1 MIFGSRRIST
11 ISNYI
16 NSNDM
21 KKLFLA
27 VLTISMLMGTNAS
40 AQGKFGAD
48 SAECIKYLS
57 YYKEYYK
64 QKSYDDATPSWRKAY
79 TLCPATAS
87 QNLYIEGATLVKRL
101 ISKNASNTEYR
112 NALID
117 TLIDL
122 YKTRAANYPKY
133 AVTALNN
140 MGTDVNNYVKNNPQK
155 SFDIYEEIIAANGK
169 DTKATVLLF
178 DLDAAIN
185 LYQEGKLD
193 TEKIIEIY
201 QRNNEILDG
210 VVAENDSE
218 KEQNENVKNDLGSL
232 FASSKVA
239 DCETLIE
246 LYSPRLE
253 ADPENLQ
260 LASSIVKTMSIAGD
274 CNDNDLFL
282 KAVTTMDKL
291 DPSASSAY
299 YLFRLHSAKGN
310 VGEAITYLEKAIA
323 SDETDAAKDAEYT
336 YELAMFCFK
345 NGQNAKAYE
354 YAGNVASMSEELAGK
369 AYFLIANIWASVRCG
384 GDEISSRAPYW
395 VACDYMAKAKN
406 ADPSL
411 AEEANRYI
419 GQYSVYF
426 PQTAEAFMYDI
437 QNGQSYTV
445 SCGGMRAT
453 TTVRTNSK

>member
-1 MIFGSRRIST
+1 
-11 ISNYI
+11 
-16 NSNDM
+16 M
-21 KKLFLA
+21 KKLVLA
-27 VLTISMLMGTNAS
+27 VLAIAMVMGTNAS
-40 AQGKFGAD
+40 AQGKYGAD

-79 TLCPATAS
+79 KLCPATAS

-101 ISKNASNTEYR
+101 ISKNASNAEYK
-112 NALID
+112 NALVD

-122 YKTRAANYPKY
+122 YKTRAANYPNY

-140 MGTDVNNYVKNNPQK
+140 MGTDVNNYVKDNPQK
-155 SFDIYEEIIAANGK
+155 VFDIYEEIIAANGNA
-169 DTKATVLLF
+169 TKATVLLF
-178 DLDAAIN
+178 DLDAAIS
-185 LYQEGKLD
+185 LFQEGKID
-193 TEKIIEIY
+193 AEKVIELY
-201 QRNNEILDG
+201 QRNNDYLDNAD
-210 VVAENDSE
+210 VKTEAD
-218 KEQNENVKNDLGSL
+218 KEQVKNVKTDLGSL

-239 DCETLIE
+239 DCQTLID
-246 LYSPRLE
+246 LYTPRLE

-299 YLFRLHSAKGN
+299 YLYRLHSAKGN
-310 VGEAITYLEKAIA
+310 VDDAITYLEKAIA
-323 SDETDAAKDAEYT
+323 SEETDATKDADYT

-345 NGQNAKAYE
+345 NGQNAKAYD
-354 YAGNVASMSEELAGK
+354 YANKAASMSEELAGK
-369 AYFLIANIWASVRCG
+369 AYFLIANIWASTRCG

-406 ADPSL
+406 ADSSL
-411 AEEANRYI
+411 TEEANRYI

>member
-1 MIFGSRRIST
+1 
-11 ISNYI
+11 
-16 NSNDM
+16 M
-21 KKLFLA
+21 KKLVLA
-27 VLTISMLMGTNAS
+27 VLAIAMVMGTNAS
-40 AQGKFGAD
+40 AQGKYGAD

-79 TLCPATAS
+79 KLCPATAS

-101 ISKNASNTEYR
+101 ISKNASNAEYK
-112 NALID
+112 NALVD

-122 YKTRAANYPKY
+122 YKTRAANYPNY

-140 MGTDVNNYVKNNPQK
+140 MGTDVNNYVKDNPQK
-155 SFDIYEEIIAANGK
+155 VFDIYEEIIAANGNA
-169 DTKATVLLF
+169 TKATVLLF
-178 DLDAAIN
+178 DLDAAIS
-185 LYQEGKLD
+185 LFQEGKID
-193 TEKIIEIY
+193 AEKVIELY
-201 QRNNEILDG
+201 QRNNDYLDNAD
-210 VVAENDSE
+210 VKTEAD
-218 KEQNENVKNDLGSL
+218 KEQVKNVKTDLGSL

-239 DCETLIE
+239 DCQTLID
-246 LYSPRLE
+246 LYTPRLE

-299 YLFRLHSAKGN
+299 YLYRLHSAKGN
-310 VGEAITYLEKAIA
+310 VDDAITYLEKAIA
-323 SDETDAAKDAEYT
+323 SEETDATKDADYT

-345 NGQNAKAYE
+345 NGQNAKAYD
-354 YAGNVASMSEELAGK
+354 YANKAASMSEELAGK
-369 AYFLIANIWASVRCG
+369 AYFLIANIWASTRCG

-411 AEEANRYI
+411 TEEANRYI

>member
-1 MIFGSRRIST
+1 
-11 ISNYI
+11 
-16 NSNDM
+16 M
-21 KKLFLA
+21 KKLVLA
-27 VLTISMLMGTNAS
+27 VLAIAMVMGTNAS
-40 AQGKFGAD
+40 AQGKYGAD

-79 TLCPATAS
+79 KLCPATAS

-101 ISKNASNTEYR
+101 ISKNASNAEYK
-112 NALID
+112 NALVD

-122 YKTRAANYPKY
+122 YKTRAANYPNY

-140 MGTDVNNYVKNNPQK
+140 MGIDVNNYIKDNPQK
-155 SFDIYEEIIAANGK
+155 VFDIYEEIIAANGNA
-169 DTKATVLLF
+169 TKATVLLF
-178 DLDAAIN
+178 DLDAAIS
-185 LYQEGKLD
+185 LFQEGKID
-193 TEKIIEIY
+193 AEKVIELY
-201 QRNNEILDG
+201 QRNNDYLDNAD
-210 VVAENDSE
+210 VKTEAD
-218 KEQNENVKNDLGSL
+218 KEQVKNVKTDLGSL

-239 DCETLIE
+239 DCQTLID
-246 LYSPRLE
+246 LYTPRLE

-299 YLFRLHSAKGN
+299 YLYRLHSAKGN
-310 VGEAITYLEKAIA
+310 VDDAITYLEKAIA
-323 SDETDAAKDAEYT
+323 SEETDATKDADYT

-345 NGQNAKAYE
+345 NGQNAKAYD
-354 YAGNVASMSEELAGK
+354 YANKAASMSEELAGK
-369 AYFLIANIWASVRCG
+369 AYFLIANIWASTRCG

-411 AEEANRYI
+411 TEEANRYI

>member
-1 MIFGSRRIST
+1 
-11 ISNYI
+11 
-16 NSNDM
+16 M
-21 KKLFLA
+21 KKLVLA
-27 VLTISMLMGTNAS
+27 VLAIAMVMGTNAS
-40 AQGKFGAD
+40 AQGKYGAD

-79 TLCPATAS
+79 KLCPATAS

-101 ISKNASNTEYR
+101 ISKNASNAEYK
-112 NALID
+112 NALVD

-122 YKTRAANYPKY
+122 YKTRAANYPNY

-140 MGTDVNNYVKNNPQK
+140 MGIDVNNYVKDNPQK
-155 SFDIYEEIIAANGK
+155 VFDIYEEIIAANGNA
-169 DTKATVLLF
+169 TKATVLLF
-178 DLDAAIN
+178 DLDAAIS
-185 LYQEGKLD
+185 LFQEGKID
-193 TEKIIEIY
+193 AEKVIELY
-201 QRNNEILDG
+201 QRNNDYLDNAD
-210 VVAENDSE
+210 VKTEAD
-218 KEQNENVKNDLGSL
+218 KEQVKNVKTDLGSL

-239 DCETLIE
+239 DCQTLID
-246 LYSPRLE
+246 LYTPRLE

-299 YLFRLHSAKGN
+299 YLYRLHSAKGN
-310 VGEAITYLEKAIA
+310 VDDAITYLEKAIA
-323 SDETDAAKDAEYT
+323 SEETDATKDADYT

-345 NGQNAKAYE
+345 NGQNAKAYD
-354 YAGNVASMSEELAGK
+354 YANKAASMSEELAGK
-369 AYFLIANIWASVRCG
+369 AYFLIANIWASTRCG

-411 AEEANRYI
+411 TEEANRYI

>member
-1 MIFGSRRIST
+1 
-11 ISNYI
+11 
-16 NSNDM
+16 M
-21 KKLFLA
+21 KKLVLA
-27 VLTISMLMGTNAS
+27 VLAIAMVMGTNAS
-40 AQGKFGAD
+40 AQGKYGAD

-64 QKSYDDATPSWRKAY
+64 QKSYDDAIPSWRKAY
-79 TLCPATAS
+79 KLCPATAS

-101 ISKNASNTEYR
+101 ISKNASNAEYK
-112 NALID
+112 NALVD

-122 YKTRAANYPKY
+122 YKTRAANYPNY

-140 MGTDVNNYVKNNPQK
+140 MGTDVNNYVKDNPQK
-155 SFDIYEEIIAANGK
+155 VFDIYEEIIAANGNA
-169 DTKATVLLF
+169 TKATVLLF

-185 LYQEGKLD
+185 LFQEGKID
-193 TEKIIEIY
+193 AEKVIEIY
-201 QRNNEILDG
+201 QRNNDYLDN
-210 VVAENDSE
+210 ADAKTEAD
-218 KEQNENVKNDLGSL
+218 KEQVKNVKTDLGSL

-239 DCETLIE
+239 DCQTLID
-246 LYSPRLE
+246 LYTPRLE
-253 ADPENLQ
+253 DDPENLQ

-299 YLFRLHSAKGN
+299 YLYRLHSAKGN
-310 VGEAITYLEKAIA
+310 VDDAIAYLEKAIA
-323 SDETDAAKDAEYT
+323 SEETDVTKDADYT

-345 NGQNAKAYE
+345 NGQNAKAYD
-354 YAGNVASMSEELAGK
+354 YANKAASMSEELAGK
-369 AYFLIANIWASVRCG
+369 AYFLIANIWASTRCG

-453 TTVRTNSK
+453 TTVRTNNK